1 MQSSLVTALP
11 RGPQR
16 VLKWRFS
23 TFTSH
28 KNTEPTESGTPLS
41 FRHKF
46 IDISIASS
54 VKLRFSLVDSD
65 IEYRNI
71 EKGGV

>member
-1 MQSSLVTALP
+1 MTALP
-11 RGPQR
+11 RGAQR
-16 VLKWRFS
+16 ISKWRFS

-28 KNTEPTESGTPLS
+28 KNTESTESGTLLS

-46 IDISIASS
+46 IEISVVSS
-54 VKLRFSLVDSD
+54 VMLRFSLVDSD

-71 EKGGV
+71 EEGGVWPS